1 MKFPLIR
8 PDVPETKTWLSK
20 LTGAYE
26 RKHFSNAGEIWK
38 ELNEAVVQ
46 QTGVEAAVGIANN
59 TVGQVAALHAI
70 DVQDQ
75 LVFISNFT
83 FPATLQAVH
92 MAGGIPVAC
101 DADSENWEISLD
113 SIKESMS
120 KFGKPKAVLATRIF
134 GRRLNHY
141 GMINF
146 LKSEGIDL
154 IFDAAAAFPI
164 SKIDQDM
171 TCLNEVYSLHATKAF
186 GIGEGGIITGPK
198 SFVEKAWQHSNFGF
212 SENHEEFLDGNNAKM
227 DEFAAAR
234 AIAALDILNQT
245 SASRKKFVHEVYS
258 EIFDGSQIKHIDVNS
273 DQLWSLFPIKFKNKK
288 ELTQFSQYL
297 LSKNILSKKYYSPSM
312 STGYRGR
319 RRLVC
324 ADDLSISESLAQQVL
339 CLPVYSEYT
348 QDEVE
353 YIRKAVME
361 AYEKNQDE

>member
-8 PDVPETKTWLSK
+8 PDVPETKAWLSK
-20 LTGAYE
+20 LTNAYE
-26 RKHFSNAGEIWK
+26 IKHFSNAGKIWQGF
-38 ELNEAVVQ
+38 NEAVMH
-46 QTGVEAAVGIANN
+46 QTGVIAAVGVANN

-70 DVQDQ
+70 DIQDK

-92 MAGGIPVAC
+92 MAGGIPLVC

-113 SIKESMS
+113 SIKRSIS
-120 KFGKPKAVLATRIF
+120 KFGKPRVVLATRIF
-134 GRRLNHY
+134 GRRLDHY
-141 GMINF
+141 SLINF

-171 TCLNEVYSLHATKAF
+171 TSLKEVYSLHATKAF
-186 GIGEGGIITGPK
+186 GIGEGGIVTGPK
-198 SFVEKAWQHSNFGF
+198 SFVDKVWQHSNFGF
-212 SENHEEFLDGNNAKM
+212 SENQQEFLDGNNAKM

-234 AIAALDILNQT
+234 AIAALEGLNQT
-245 SASRKKFVHEVYS
+245 SARRKNFVKEAYA
-258 EIFDGSQIKHIDVNS
+258 EIFDGSQTQHIDVKS
-273 DQLWSLFPIKFKNKK
+273 EQLWSLFPIRFENTRK
-288 ELTQFSQYL
+288 LAQFSQHL

-312 STGYRGR
+312 RSGYRGEKR
-319 RRLVC
+319 MIC
-324 ADDLSISESLAQQVL
+324 ADDLDVSESLAQQVL

-353 YIRKAVME
+353 YIRKAVIE
-361 AYEKNQDE
+361 AYEKIQNE